1 MKRHRYG
8 ANGVKTEEGDVSVG
22 KIQILAIIVAVL
34 AAGIIGARLVFPLPS
49 LATRSTGDAV
59 KPASTGILAEK
70 TKKLADEHPGS
81 SGVYLLRE
89 ADAAFAARMALARKA
104 VDTIDVQYY
113 IWHRDLTGLLL
124 LDELKAAADRGVAV
138 RLLLDDN
145 GITDLDDILFEL
157 DAHPNI
163 QVRLYNPFTVRK
175 FKHAGYAF
183 DFFRLNHRMH
193 NKSFTVDGR
202 ATIGGGRNIGD
213 EYFGTADGPN
223 FVDLDILVI
232 GASVEEVTDD
242 FADYWNSAS
251 AYPIPLLVDAPENR
265 SGALEEA
272 VEAKTA
278 DPRLNRY
285 REEIERNDTVRK
297 LLSGAPS
304 LEWAETHLVSDP
316 PTKTRKRLDDDELL
330 VGQLTQLTGAI
341 HGRLDIVS
349 PYFVPGE
356 RGTEHFIDL
365 AQRGVEVRIL
375 TNAQEATD
383 VIPVHA
389 GYAKYRHR
397 LLEGGVQL
405 YELKAGKIPK
415 TSRSDIGPF
424 GSSGASLHAKTF
436 AVDGTRFYV
445 GSFNFDPRSV
455 MLNTEMGFIVD
466 SAQTAEGIHNRF
478 DTAILDDAY
487 VLSLDEEGEIE
498 WLEHHSDGR
507 EVVHHHDPHTTRA
520 ARAAV
525 IAIGWLP
532 IQWLL

>member
-1 MKRHRYG
+1 M
-8 ANGVKTEEGDVSVG
+8 
-22 KIQILAIIVAVL
+22 
-34 AAGIIGARLVFPLPS
+34 
-49 LATRSTGDAV
+49 TG
-59 KPASTGILAEK
+59 
-70 TKKLADEHPGS
+70 EHPGL
-81 SGVYLLRE
+81 SGIYLLRQ

-104 VDTIDVQYY
+104 ADTIDAQYY

-124 LDELKAAADRGVAV
+124 LNELKAAADRSVAV

-145 GITDLDDILFEL
+145 GITGLDEILSEL

-163 QVRLYNPFTVRK
+163 QIRLYNPFTVRT
-175 FKHAGYAF
+175 FKHAGYGF

-202 ATIGGGRNIGD
+202 ATICGGRNIGD
-213 EYFGTADGPN
+213 EYFGTSEGPN
-223 FVDLDILVI
+223 FVDLDILLI

-251 AYPIPLLVDAPENR
+251 AYPIDLLINATGGRSDVLEDAVT
-265 SGALEEA
+265 A
-272 VEAKTA
+272 VTV
-278 DPRLNRY
+278 DPRLERY
-285 REEIERNDTVRK
+285 RTKIEENDTVRR
-297 LLSGAPS
+297 LISGAPE
-304 LEWAETHLVSDP
+304 LEWVETHLVSDP
-316 PTKTRKRLDDDELL
+316 PTKTRKRLDDRELL
-330 VGQLTQLTGAI
+330 VGQLTQMTGTI
-341 HGRLDIVS
+341 QKRLDIVS

-365 AQRGVEVRIL
+365 ARRGVQVRIL

-397 LLEGGVQL
+397 LLQGGIQL
-405 YELKAGKIPK
+405 FELKAGKIPK
-415 TSRSDIGPF
+415 TSRSDLGPL

-455 MLNTEMGFIVD
+455 MLNTEMGFVVD
-466 SAQTAEGIHNRF
+466 SARTTEGIHGWF
-478 DTAILDDAY
+478 DTAIFDDAY
-487 VLSLDEEGEIE
+487 ALSLNDGGDIE
-498 WLEHHSDGR
+498 WLERRVDGS
-507 EVVHHHDPHTTRA
+507 EVVHHRDPRTTRA
-520 ARAAV
+520 SRAAV
-525 IAIGWLP
+525 TAIGRLP

>member
-1 MKRHRYG
+1 M
-8 ANGVKTEEGDVSVG
+8 S
-22 KIQILAIIVAVL
+22 KIQILTIVVALLAVS
-34 AAGIIGARLVFPLPS
+34 IVCARLAFPLPS
-49 LATRSTGDAV
+49 LTTRPTGDAAR
-59 KPASTGILAEK
+59 PAPTGILAEK
-70 TKKLADEHPGS
+70 TRELANEHPGL
-81 SGVYLLRE
+81 SGIYLLRQ

-104 VDTIDVQYY
+104 TDTIDAQYY

-124 LDELKAAADRGVAV
+124 LDELKAAANRGVMV

-145 GITDLDDILFEL
+145 GVTGLDEILSEL
-157 DAHPNI
+157 HTHPNV
-163 QVRLYNPFTVRK
+163 QVRLYNPFTVRR
-175 FKHAGYAF
+175 FKHLGYGF

-213 EYFGTADGPN
+213 EYFGTAEGPN
-223 FVDLDILVI
+223 FVDLDILLI

-251 AYPIPLLVDAPENR
+251 AYPIDLLVDASGDR
-265 SGALEEA
+265 SSALENA
-272 VEAKTA
+272 VEAMIA
-278 DPRLNRY
+278 DPRFERY
-285 REEIERNDTVRK
+285 RAEIEQNDTVRN
-297 LLSGAPS
+297 LLSGGPE
-304 LEWAETHLVSDP
+304 LDWAETHMVSDP
-316 PTKTRKRLDDDELL
+316 PTKTRRRLDERELL
-330 VGQLTQLTGAI
+330 VGQLTQLTGVI
-341 HGRLDIVS
+341 ENRLDIVS
-349 PYFVPGE
+349 PYFVPGD
-356 RGTEHFIDL
+356 RGTEYFIEL
-365 AQRGVEVRIL
+365 ARRGVGVRIL

-389 GYAKYRHR
+389 GYAKYRYR

-405 YELKAGKIPK
+405 FELKAGKIPK

-455 MLNTEMGFIVD
+455 MLNTEMGFIVN
-466 SAQTAEGIHNRF
+466 STRTTQGIHDWF

-487 VLSLDEEGEIE
+487 ALSLDDNGDIE
-498 WLEHHSDGR
+498 WRERRSDGIEIIHR
-507 EVVHHHDPHTTRA
+507 HDPHTTRA
-520 ARAAV
+520 SRAAV
-525 IAIGWLP
+525 KGIGWLP